1 MSFTNKK
8 EERFSNIS
16 PDQQKKVQQI
26 YEYLYEKED
35 QSEKGEILRA
45 LGISIVM
52 FGLAIAIAFHYIGA
66 PANVYDT
73 NYAASTTENSTS
85 DNKEAESDSTQD
97 TTTEEI
103 QQENTLEYVAQD
115 NTADFSKCL
124 SPDDYEKLTLV

>member
-45 LGISIVM
+45 
-52 FGLAIAIAFHYIGA
+52 
-66 PANVYDT
+66 
-73 NYAASTTENSTS
+73 
-85 DNKEAESDSTQD
+85 
-97 TTTEEI
+97 
-103 QQENTLEYVAQD
+103 
-115 NTADFSKCL
+115 
-124 SPDDYEKLTLV
+124 